1 MSGVNVVFAHDTE
14 VALEFVVTLVN
25 SLTTGPG
32 GSDALTTPEDLDRLL
47 SDGAWTGSRT
57 RDVAELDSVRA
68 LRPRLRA
75 LWGAEEDTA
84 VRDVNAILRETSACP
99 QLVKHD
105 DWDWHLHATPREA
118 PLAERIAVEAAMAL
132 VDVIRLG
139 ELDRLRVCEAD
150 DCNDI
155 VLDLSRN
162 RSRRYCLGGCAARA
176 HTAAYRARTAAD
188 A

>member
-1 MSGVNVVFAHDTE
+1 MVFAHDTE

-25 SLTTGPG
+25 SATTGPG
-32 GSDALTTPEDLDRLL
+32 GSDALSTLDDLDRLL
-47 SDGAWTGSRT
+47 ATGSWTGSRA
-57 RDVAELDSVRA
+57 RDQDELEAVRA
-68 LRPRLRA
+68 LRPQLRA
-75 LWGAEEDTA
+75 LWTASEDDA
-84 VRDVNAILRETSACP
+84 VVGVNTILRETSACP

-105 DWDWHLHATPREA
+105 EWDWHLHATPREA

-132 VDVIRLG
+132 VDLIRLG

-162 RSRRYCLGGCAARA
+162 RSRRYCEGGCAARA
-176 HTAAYRARTAAD
+176 HTAAYRARKAAD

>member
-1 MSGVNVVFAHDTE
+1 VVFAHDTE
-14 VALEFVVTLVN
+14 VALEFVVALVN
-25 SLTTGPG
+25 SMTTGPG
-32 GSDALTTPEDLDRLL
+32 GSDALRTPDHLDRLL

-57 RDVAELDSVRA
+57 HDQSELDGVRA

-75 LWGAEEDTA
+75 LWVAAEDEA
-84 VRDVNAILRETSACP
+84 VVDVNAILRETSACP
-99 QLVKHD
+99 QLVRHD

-132 VDVIRLG
+132 VDVIRLR

-150 DCNDI
+150 DCDDI

-162 RSRRYCLGGCAARA
+162 RSRRYCEGGCAARA
-176 HTAAYRARTAAD
+176 HTAAYRARKAAD

>member
-1 MSGVNVVFAHDTE
+1 MVFAHDTE

-32 GSDALTTPEDLDRLL
+32 GSDALTTPADLDRLL
-47 SDGAWTGSRT
+47 DNGAWTGSRT
-57 RDVAELDSVRA
+57 RDRQELDAVRA

-75 LWGAEEDTA
+75 LWVAPEDEA
-84 VRDVNAILRETSACP
+84 VLDVNAILRETSACP
-99 QLVKHD
+99 QLVRHD

-150 DCNDI
+150 DCDDI

-162 RSRRYCLGGCAARA
+162 RSRRYCEGGCAARA
-176 HTAAYRARTAAD
+176 HTAAYRARRAAD